1 MRNSLWQG
9 CAVIVISLLVLTGTT
24 TYAQSQSG
32 GSAVSAYAITNARI
46 VTVSGATIEK
56 GTLVIRDGLIAAVGA
71 NINAPADARVF
82 DGTGLTVYP
91 GLVDALSSVG
101 QPANTPQRGAGP
113 NASAAPAST
122 PPPTQVPGMTPELL
136 ISDNLQPGSGES
148 ARNVGIT
155 TALSAPR
162 EGLLMGQSALINLAG
177 DNVPAV
183 LVKSPAALHVAFN
196 TARGGA
202 YPGSLM
208 GVMSAFRQIMLDA
221 QQWRDA
227 TAQYEKNPRGLR
239 RPAQDKALIALQP
252 VLAGKMPVVF
262 HVNNARDIRRA
273 LQLAQ
278 EFKLD
283 AMIAGGLESYEVVD
297 ELKAQKVP
305 VLLSA
310 NFPKRQTSDSPDA
323 DPESMAAL
331 RLRAEAPKNAAR
343 LAAASVRFAWQSGG
357 GGISDFLPNIAK
369 AVANGL
375 DKDQALRALTLSPA
389 ELFDVADRMGSIE
402 KGKIAN
408 LTVMR
413 GEIFDPKA
421 RLVHLFIDGQPADI
435 RTAPAPSADKKDAP
449 APSGTPAPPAVNIVG
464 NWTINITADGNA
476 LPPGTLNFRRDG
488 DTLNGT
494 LQIVFGTAELRD
506 VKVTGDKVTFTAALE
521 VQGQRL
527 DIIGNATVS
536 GNNMQGTLATA
547 QGPATFTAT
556 RPN

>member
-1 MRNSLWQG
+1 MRNSLWRG
-9 CAVIVISLLVLTGTT
+9 CAIILASLLVLTGTA
-24 TYAQSQSG
+24 TYAQSQS
-32 GSAVSAYAITNARI
+32 SPAVNAYAITNARI
-46 VTVSGATIEK
+46 VPVSGAVIEK
-56 GTLVIRDGLIAAVGA
+56 GTVVIRDGLIAAVGA
-71 NINAPADARVF
+71 NVNAPADARVF

-101 QPANTPQRGAGP
+101 QPSNAPQRGAGGP
-113 NASAAPAST
+113 TAPAAAPT

-136 ISDNLQPGSGES
+136 ISDSLQPGSGES

-208 GVMSAFRQIMLDA
+208 GVMAAFRQIMLDA

-252 VLAGKMPVVF
+252 VLAGKMPVIF

-283 AMIAGGLESYEVVD
+283 AMIAGGLESYEVID

-323 DPESMAAL
+323 DPETMQAL
-331 RLRAEAPKNAAR
+331 RLRAEAPKNAGR
-343 LAAASVRFAWQSGG
+343 LAAAGVRFAWQSGG

-369 AVANGL
+369 AIASGL

-389 ELFDVADRMGSIE
+389 ELFDVADRLGSIE

-408 LTVMR
+408 LTVLR

-435 RTAPAPSADKKDAP
+435 KAAPAPSADKKDAP
-449 APSGTPAPPAVNIVG
+449 AASGTPAPPAVNIVG
-464 NWTINITADGNA
+464 AWTLNITAQGNA
-476 LPPGTLNFRRDG
+476 LPPGTLTFRRDG
-488 DTLNGT
+488 DTLNGSMQT
-494 LQIVFGTAELRD
+494 VFGNTELRD

-527 DIIGNATVS
+527 DLIGNATVS
-536 GNNMQGTLATA
+536 GNTMQGTLATA